1 VISNTFAFSDSIHT
15 FDITCKRGDTFS
27 AAFTFT
33 GRVYTNYSF
42 RCEVR
47 DIITRRL
54 ILQYTPILS
63 GTNVIT
69 LNKSASQLAV
79 PAGTYNYD
87 IALIDPDGDV
97 DIDIVKGRFTITD
110 DVSNNTANVLLD
122 ENGDPILV
130 SVPINI

>member
-1 VISNTFAFSDSIHT
+1 MISNTFASSDTIHT

-27 AAFTFT
+27 ASFTFT
-33 GRVYTNYSF
+33 GKDYSGYSF

-47 DIITRRL
+47 DIFTRRL
-54 ILQYTPILS
+54 ILEYTPILS
-63 GTNVIT
+63 GTNIIT

-87 IALIDPDGDV
+87 IALIDPDGIV
-97 DIDIVKGRFTITD
+97 DIDIVKGKFVISD

-122 ENGDPILV
+122 ETGQPILV
-130 SVPINI
+130 SVPINL